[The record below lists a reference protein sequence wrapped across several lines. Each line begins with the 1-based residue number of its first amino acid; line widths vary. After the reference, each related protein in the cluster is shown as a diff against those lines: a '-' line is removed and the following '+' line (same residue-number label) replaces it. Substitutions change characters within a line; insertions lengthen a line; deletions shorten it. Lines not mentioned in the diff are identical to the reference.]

1 MGRYRLFIML
11 GRILCLCLAGV
22 ALACLVTALPLEQRK
37 TYKGYE
43 LLEVVPKT
51 EEDVKLIKQWEE
63 EHVELDFWSSPSKP
77 EESVDVLVPPA
88 LLSLVKN
95 GAKSNGMK
103 LRVSNNHIHEDVEE
117 EFQRLQ
123 GRARAGMAYNK
134 NDFNNHN
141 DIIAEMRN
149 LATNHCPQTFECNMY
164 SIGQTHL
171 GEELWVLE
179 LIQPMELKRK
189 IWMDSTIHAREWLA
203 TATNMNILDHMMKNY
218 GSDSDVSMMMNKYD
232 WYFMPIVNP
241 DGYKYSWTNDRY
253 QRKNRRPGSCDGVD
267 LNRNYDYLWGTIG
280 VSTNPCA
287 QTYCGPSSGS
297 EPETQAVQNHL
308 RLLDSGIMTD
318 LIGLVS
324 FHTYGYMFMHPWG
337 HRESGRCARTVHH
350 QAQYNVAEATSR
362 AIMGTFAGGR
372 SWRYGTSCEVIY
384 ATSGS
389 TADWAYAN
397 TNAKYSY
404 TPELRGTNFVIGASN
419 INPSFREV
427 FNGIVAMV
435 RQMDVEERKVQNATK
450 E

>member
-1 MGRYRLFIML
+1 MG
-11 GRILCLCLAGV
+11 
-22 ALACLVTALPLEQRK
+22 
-37 TYKGYE
+37 
-43 LLEVVPKT
+43 
-51 EEDVKLIKQWEE
+51 
-63 EHVELDFWSSPSKP
+63 
-77 EESVDVLVPPA
+77 
-88 LLSLVKN
+88 
-95 GAKSNGMK
+95 
-103 LRVSNNHIHEDVEE
+103 
-117 EFQRLQ
+117 
-123 GRARAGMAYNK
+123 
-134 NDFNNHN
+134 
-141 DIIAEMRN
+141 
-149 LATNHCPQTFECNMY
+149 
-164 SIGQTHL
+164 
-171 GEELWVLE
+171 
-179 LIQPMELKRK
+179 ELKRK

-253 QRKNRRPGSCDGVD
+253 QRKNRRPGSCDGED

-324 FHTYGYMFMHPWG
+324 FHTYGYMFMHPRG

-362 AIMGTFAGGR
+362 
-372 SWRYGTSCEVIY
+372 
-384 ATSGS
+384 S

-435 RQMDVEERKVQNATK
+435 RQMDVEERKVQNAIK